1 MVVTVDGV
9 EMLKV
14 DAHTHILPA
23 TAWPETPGVKLRC
36 IHEAE
41 GPFAA
46 RLEWE
51 DGRLFRKITKSCFD
65 ATAVLEECDA
75 HGVDVQVLCTV
86 PVMFN
91 YHLEPEVGKGWARFL
106 NDDMAAT
113 VKVNPKRLIGLG
125 TLPLQDP
132 AAAVVEL
139 RRCVEELGLRGVQ
152 VGSHV
157 DAHCPEEASGKRN
170 MALCAPELRCVWR
183 EAERLGCAVLV
194 HPWDMQPWCPGQ
206 YWLPWLVGMPSETA
220 LAGASFIL
228 GGVLDEC
235 PGLKVRGKNEAPPL
249 PLRRLPWSSPR
260 FSPTPASTTGHAL
273 ARRRGAAVHHRAA

>member
-132 AAAVVEL
+132 AAAVVEHVERVVVPRGVGAL
-139 RRCVEELGLRGVQ
+139 VLERGAHHPAVLASRSLVGRGEQRQEVAPAVQQLGRAPVDRRRLSKARLKSLSSRPGSLGLLYPGV
-152 VGSHV
+152 
-157 DAHCPEEASGKRN
+157 C
-170 MALCAPELRCVWR
+170 
-183 EAERLGCAVLV
+183 
-194 HPWDMQPWCPGQ
+194 
-206 YWLPWLVGMPSETA
+206 
-220 LAGASFIL
+220 
-228 GGVLDEC
+228 
-235 PGLKVRGKNEAPPL
+235 
-249 PLRRLPWSSPR
+249 R
-260 FSPTPASTTGHAL
+260 FGFEP
-273 ARRRGAAVHHRAA
+273 